1 MKKTKFSE
9 RKTIEISIDGTR
21 IDQIGL
27 SMTDWRD
34 INGKVGKTSL
44 KIGHRIKAKL
54 YLNALCLLIS
64 PKIVVELYNKGI
76 LKQDKSAKYKIEIFE
91 WSAEGILEK
100 IIYGDIN
107 NQIGDDIAV
116 IFNILSNPQ
125 NQEESLHKFFLDD

>member
-21 IDQIGL
+21 IDQIRL

-34 INGKVGKTSL
+34 IKGNVSSTL
-44 KIGHRIKAKL
+44 LMIGHKIKAKL
-54 YLNALCLLIS
+54 YLNALCLIIS

-76 LKQDKSAKYKIEIFE
+76 LKQDKLTKYKIEIFE
-91 WSAEGILEK
+91 WSAECILEK

-107 NQIGDDIAV
+107 NRIGDDIAV
-116 IFNILSNPQ
+116 IFNIVSNPQ
-125 NQEESLHKFFLDD
+125 NHEQSLHKFFLED

>member
-21 IDQIGL
+21 IDQIRL

-34 INGKVGKTSL
+34 IKGNIGSTL
-44 KIGHRIKAKL
+44 LMIGHKIKAKL

-76 LKQDKSAKYKIEIFE
+76 LKQDKLAKYKIEIFE
-91 WSAEGILEK
+91 WSAECILEK

-107 NQIGDDIAV
+107 NQVGDDIAV
-116 IFNILSNPQ
+116 IFNIVSIPQ
-125 NQEESLHKFFLDD
+125 NQEQSLNKFFLED